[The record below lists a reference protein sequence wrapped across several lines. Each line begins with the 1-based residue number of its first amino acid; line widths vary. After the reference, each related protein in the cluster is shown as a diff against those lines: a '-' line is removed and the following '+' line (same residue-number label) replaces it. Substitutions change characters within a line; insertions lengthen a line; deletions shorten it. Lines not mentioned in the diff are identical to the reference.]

1 MGLESLLAEKF
12 YILEEQLL
20 QPVVRKSR
28 EELAALL
35 ADDFF
40 EFGSS
45 GRIFSKDYIIAELPN
60 TPSVMMNIRDFQA
73 KVLSPELVLTTYCA
87 VSYNQSCGQEQHS
100 LRSSIWRLLDGRW
113 QMIFHQG
120 TPTNELNGE
129 NITSQA

>member
-1 MGLESLLAEKF
+1 MEFESSLAEKL
-12 YILEEQLL
+12 YSLEEQLL
-20 QPVVRKSR
+20 QPEVRKSR

-35 ADDFF
+35 ADVFL

-45 GRIFSKDYIIAELPN
+45 GRIFSKDYIIEELPN

-73 KVLSPELVLTTYCA
+73 KVLSPELVLTTYRA
-87 VSYNQSCGQEQHS
+87 VSYNQCRGQERHS

-120 TPTNELNGE
+120 TPTSELNGE
-129 NITSQA
+129 NIVPQA